1 MLLKTG
7 QMWNQLQA
15 AMEQMRGRIGVDR
28 RDRGVH
34 GHREVG
40 LKGLIVET
48 GRTGRIGNGDNL
60 QKMTVTP
67 IGRGNQ
73 TCFIP
78 DILVVLTINETM
90 VLLSFQVIWIRES
103 DNGMIMAEDLGM
115 FLMQRWPIR
124 PLQWLCQRMQL
135 ADLQVT
141 FPVACLP

>member
-1 MLLKTG
+1 METG
-7 QMWNQLQA
+7 
-15 AMEQMRGRIGVDR
+15 R
-28 RDRGVH
+28 
-34 GHREVG
+34 
-40 LKGLIVET
+40 T

-103 DNGMIMAEDLGM
+103 DNDTITAEDLGM
-115 FLMQRWPIR
+115 LLMRRWRIP
-124 PLQWLCQRMQL
+124 PLQWPCLRMQW
-135 ADLQVT
+135 ADPQVIS
-141 FPVACLP
+141 PVACLS